1 MCYSV
6 LSGPQAFTV
15 SHSLSECWCTDH
27 MNVVMNIKQ
36 DTESFSLFF
45 FLISNF
51 SDCFKSFLMSKG
63 KFCKSLKDHNTIF
76 ASCLN
81 FHACIA
87 AKNLCSKQ
95 LVHAALLFCA

>member
-1 MCYSV
+1 
-6 LSGPQAFTV
+6 
-15 SHSLSECWCTDH
+15 

-36 DTESFSLFF
+36 DTESFSFFF

-63 KFCKSLKDHNTIF
+63 KFCKSLKDRNTIF